1 MKIRSAVPTDA
12 VALYKQIVHEEQKSG
27 THREAD
33 VGARIAHILHVIMTG
48 CVVVVEGN
56 SGRIF
61 ASIGLSS
68 SNPGYLLRNSLNS
81 EWYFAAAVLQGTNA
95 VQAMVKK
102 IVGFARLHSVGINA
116 ILPLHATELRTLLQD
131 YGFTPVAQAYAL
143 KPKEPDEDEREDPP
157 PASVHPI
164 SQPAGA
170 TKTQPGKS
178 AVGGP
183 SDRPA
188 AVPESVPER
197 PDAEAGPATDPL
209 EPQDD

>member
-12 VALYKQIVHEEQKSG
+12 VALYKQIVHEEQKNG

-143 KPKEPDEDEREDPP
+143 KPQEPDEDETEQPPVREFAG
-157 PASVHPI
+157 PAK
-164 SQPAGA
+164 SQPS
-170 TKTQPGKS
+170 KS
-178 AVGGP
+178 AAAESP
-183 SDRPA
+183 DRPGS
-188 AVPESVPER
+188 VPESAPKSA
-197 PDAEAGPATDPL
+197 AETDPV